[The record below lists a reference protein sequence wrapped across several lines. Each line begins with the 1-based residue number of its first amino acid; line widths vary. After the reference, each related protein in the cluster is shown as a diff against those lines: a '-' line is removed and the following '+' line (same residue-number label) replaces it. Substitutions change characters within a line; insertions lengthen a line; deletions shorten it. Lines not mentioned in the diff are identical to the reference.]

1 MELNQGGLGFM
12 KGYSYTEIGMLVGA
26 AVGGAI
32 VLLGFTV
39 WNSLMLY
46 ILAGLSILL
55 GVFAG
60 NMAEKKRM

>member
-1 MELNQGGLGFM
+1 M